1 MVVNLIQFG
10 VDNLD
15 YNTLSNSKRF
25 FVKGFNEFHGL
36 DEDNETGD
44 TQEILVYAIA
54 KSLVSKKESK
64 LNTYLAKVKA
74 DKGLIEDDKDLLIGK
89 VQEIQEKQKEE
100 LLTIVLKDLFDVDSV
115 AIIDGIDRS
124 KRTDLATVSTTNIKE
139 PKPVK
144 DTTVKTKVASKTIK
158 QKVDVIADFEAS
170 LKK

>member
-54 KSLVSKKESK
+54 KSLVSKKERVC
-64 LNTYLAKVKA
+64 LFYDFIFLFYLIKF
-74 DKGLIEDDKDLLIGK
+74 
-89 VQEIQEKQKEE
+89 
-100 LLTIVLKDLFDVDSV
+100 TIFPNFL
-115 AIIDGIDRS
+115 
-124 KRTDLATVSTTNIKE
+124 
-139 PKPVK
+139 
-144 DTTVKTKVASKTIK
+144 
-158 QKVDVIADFEAS
+158 
-170 LKK
+170 

>member
-1 MVVNLIQFG
+1 MK
-10 VDNLD
+10 
-15 YNTLSNSKRF
+15 T
-25 FVKGFNEFHGL
+25 
-36 DEDNETGD
+36 
-44 TQEILVYAIA
+44 
-54 KSLVSKKESK
+54 SK
-64 LNTYLAKVKA
+64 LNNYLAKVKA
-74 DKGLIEDDKDLLIGK
+74 DKSLIEDDKDLLIGK

-124 KRTDLATVSTTNIKE
+124 KRTDLTTVSTTNIKE